1 MWMRLSAAVSR
12 LFFALVRRRL
22 DDDARLEIDAHLDLL
37 TERYLRQGMTPEAA
51 HLAARRQ
58 VGNTMLV
65 REEMYEM
72 NSIGWIESVA
82 RDLRFALRMLRRN
95 TGFAGAAI
103 VTLALGIG
111 ATTAVF
117 SVVNAVLIRPLPYPD
132 PDALVAVWHSAQF
145 QGTTSN
151 NIPLSSTMYLTYRE
165 RNETFQHFGV
175 WRTGAA
181 SVTGLGEPEEVRT
194 LVVTHGTLPAL
205 GVQPALGR
213 WFSLADDSA
222 GTPETVM
229 LSEGFWRRRF
239 GGDPAV
245 VGRTITLD
253 SRPREVI
260 GVMPRQFSLMNVT
273 PDVMMPQRFDGDQLR
288 PNDVHSYVGIAR
300 LKAGVSIEQA
310 SSDVARMLPIWIT
323 EYGTDRRV
331 LTAARF
337 APAVRPLEQDV
348 IGDVARVLWVLMGAI
363 GLVLL
368 IACANVAN
376 LLLVRT
382 DGRQQELTLRAAL
395 GASKAHI
402 ARQLLVESITLG
414 VLGGALGLGLA
425 YAGLRLLTAMSSLN
439 LPRLAEV
446 SIDPLVLAFTL
457 AASLL
462 SGLLF
467 GLIPLAKYVGPRRS
481 MALGNALHAGGR
493 TLSLGRQRR
502 RSQSAVVV
510 AQVALAVVLLIASGL
525 MIRTFQALRDV
536 PPGFTGG
543 QQIQTVRISIPET
556 LAATPDR
563 VLQMQ
568 RDIAEQLRTIP
579 GVTSVAF
586 ATALPM
592 EREFA
597 SSQPVTAE
605 DKAHP
610 EGLPP
615 LRRTKF
621 VSPGLFLTL
630 GTPLVAGRDF
640 TWDDIYAKREVA
652 IVSENLAREMW
663 GEPSAA
669 LGRRIRMGRAGVLNE
684 IIGVVGD
691 IHDSGADQRAPSI
704 VYWRGGVQR
713 APGPSVEY
721 IPRAVTFAIRSS
733 RAGTEDFGKRVGQAV
748 WAVNAS
754 LPLGRLQTLGD
765 VYEQSMS
772 RTSFALVTLA
782 IAGSMALILGVIGLY
797 GVISH
802 TVSERQR
809 EIGIRLALGAQ
820 QGKLRRRFVRYG
832 MTLTGVGVAI
842 GLGGAMGLSR
852 LMSSLLFGISRL
864 DPVTYVAVPL
874 ILAIAAAL
882 ASYLP
887 VRRATG
893 RDAINA
899 LKAE

>member
-1 MWMRLSAAVSR
+1 MGMRLRAVVSR
-12 LFFALVRRRL
+12 LFCVMVRRRL
-22 DDDARLEIDAHLDLL
+22 DHDARLEMDAHLELL
-37 TERYLRQGMTPEAA
+37 AERYLRQGMTTEGARS
-51 HLAARRQ
+51 AARRQ
-58 VGNTMLV
+58 LGNTLLV
-65 REEMYEM
+65 REEMYQM
-72 NSIGWIESVA
+72 NSFGWIERISQ
-82 RDLRFALRMLRRN
+82 DLRVALRMIRTN
-95 TGFAGAAI
+95 PGFAVAAI
-103 VTLALGIG
+103 GTLALGIG

-117 SVVNAVLIRPLPYPD
+117 SVVNTVLIRPLPYPD
-132 PDALVAVWHSAQF
+132 PDALVSVWHSAQF
-145 QGTTSN
+145 QGRTSN
-151 NIPLSSTMYLTYRE
+151 DIPLSSTMYLTYRE

-181 SVTGLGEPEEVRT
+181 SVTGRGEPEEVRT
-194 LVVTHGTLPAL
+194 LVVTHGTLRAL

-213 WFSLADDSA
+213 GFSLADDSA
-222 GTPETVM
+222 GTPETVI
-229 LSEGFWRRRF
+229 LSEGYWRRRF

-245 VGRTITLD
+245 VGRTLTID
-253 SRPREVI
+253 SRSREVI
-260 GVMPRQFSLMNVT
+260 GVMPRQFSLMNVI
-273 PDVMMPQRFDGDQLR
+273 PDVLLPQRFDGDQLR
-288 PNDVHSYVGIAR
+288 PNDVHTYVGIGR
-300 LKAGVSIEQA
+300 LKPGVSIAQA

-323 EYGTDRRV
+323 EYGTDRQV

-382 DGRQQELTLRAAL
+382 EGRQQELTLRAAL
-395 GASKAHI
+395 GASKGHI
-402 ARQLLVESITLG
+402 ARQLLVESVTLG
-414 VLGGALGLGLA
+414 VLGGALGLAFA
-425 YAGLRLLTAMSSLN
+425 YAGVRLLTAMSSVR

-446 SIDPLVLAFTL
+446 SIDSPVLAFTL
-457 AASLL
+457 AVSLL

-467 GLIPLAKYVGPRRS
+467 GLIPLAKYAGPRRF
-481 MALGNALHAGGR
+481 MALGNALHAGSR
-493 TLSLGRQRR
+493 TLSPSRQRR
-502 RSQSAVVV
+502 RSQNAVVV

-525 MIRTFQALRDV
+525 MIRTFQALRHV

-543 QQIQTVRISIPET
+543 EQIQTVRISIPET
-556 LAATPDR
+556 LAAAPER

-579 GVTSVAF
+579 SVTSVAF

-592 EREFA
+592 EMEFA

-605 DKAHP
+605 DRAHQ

-630 GTPLVAGRDF
+630 GTPLVAGRDI
-640 TWDDIYAKREVA
+640 TWADIDANRDVA
-652 IVSENLAREMW
+652 LVSENMAREMW
-663 GEPSAA
+663 GAPSAA
-669 LGRRIRMGRAGVLNE
+669 LGQRIRMGRAGVLTE

-691 IHDSGADQRAPSI
+691 VHDSGADQRAPSM

-713 APGPSVEY
+713 VPGAAVEY
-721 IPRAVTFAIRSS
+721 IPRAVTFAIRSP
-733 RAGTEDFGKRVGQAV
+733 RAGTEDFVQRVSQAV
-748 WAVNAS
+748 WTVNAS
-754 LPLGRLQTLGD
+754 LPLGRVQTLGD

-772 RTSFALVTLA
+772 RTSFALVMLGM
-782 IAGSMALILGVIGLY
+782 AGSMALVLGIVGIY
-797 GVISH
+797 GVISY
-802 TVSERQR
+802 TMSERRR

-820 QGKLRRRFVRYG
+820 QGELRRRFVRYG
-832 MTLTGVGVAI
+832 MVLTGVGVAI
-842 GLGGAMGLSR
+842 GLGGATVLSR
-852 LMSSLLFGISRL
+852 MMSSLLFGISPL

-874 ILAIAAAL
+874 LLAMAAAL

-893 RDAINA
+893 VDAVKA